1 MTINHKLDK
10 ILLDQLV
17 LPDFNNLHREP
28 TIFQLEGST
37 HEVLSTTKSNYFGG
51 KFQHLHRSDKSE
63 VVLYHIRDRY
73 YGIANLKPGVA
84 IDDSWKCSS
93 KRSIPVNVSKIDDII
108 EQCAIKVEEQ
118 AMVSDPRLEHHISNF
133 SMAPPNKQS
142 LEKPANAVISQSPQ
156 YQDDPL
162 MFIYSRYF
170 SILYSLTTPLSYFPK
185 TSLARVKILCDNE
198 QEKLSQT
205 LEKLYLSIEE
215 MDSRHQGKYGILK
228 NLFSE
233 KAPLPSMVKTKIE
246 YENQLSFVSKH
257 SDLID
262 KVKSSLI
269 RTKPVDS
276 IDNEDQQNSKSDNLA
291 DEMLSRL
298 ILQLKIREAQL
309 QVILIFEILCS
320 WNISEKEFLEKSMKK
335 HEKELKKKDRE
346 AKKSLV
352 RKRKQP
358 RKIIP
363 TFLGMGVNVSDN
375 PIVDRECEK
384 LNEYAVYK
392 CLNALVDRL
401 GLWDT
406 LLGNSNTNDN
416 AYGFLGYV
424 LVPYYNK
431 KLPIVLKYVVDKV
444 KDLNMK
450 LSFVP
455 KPKSKPD
462 AKSSL
467 NSPRKQSSP
476 QSETAINE
484 VRRSSKYNKTL
495 LRKPELR
502 KSATIGSLNDND
514 LLPAFTIKRSKSN
527 LSSKN
532 LQKRQVDMSVNGPK
546 KDTSKTTVGRSKSL
560 SEASQASSE
569 LLIFGNA
576 SRVKPSSIKKPS
588 KVPQIEATPVK
599 ARVLHSLSQIKATP
613 LKQLSM
619 DHLPGLERTTG
630 IPEIQETPMTNG
642 RIADHFIVTPDDR
655 SNQQDIIDSTKRPSV
670 ANRLFNA
677 SLDPPFQESNYS
689 NKTHVSET
697 PIAKRFKNGTSIKAP
712 VQNNQSNN
720 DSTIAGNNQPHSIF
734 TTSLTVPDANPIISS
749 PIMGID
755 SPNDGSP
762 VRHAILDSDPRKR
775 RRPGDP
781 ASIQD
786 SPFFNTYVEE
796 STVEYGIFK
805 RAKSNRL
812 DAFEV
817 EKNDHDQQNEVETD
831 PDSDYE
837 RLMPKKPGRTY
848 SKRK

>member
-1 MTINHKLDK
+1 LT
-10 ILLDQLV
+10 QLV
-17 LPDFNNLHREP
+17 LPDFNNLHGEP
-28 TIFQLEGST
+28 SIFQMEGGI
-37 HEVLSTTKSNYFGG
+37 HEVLSNTKSNYFSG
-51 KFQHLHRSDKSE
+51 KFQYLHRSDKKD
-63 VVLYHIRDRY
+63 VILYHIRDRY
-73 YGIANLKPGVA
+73 YGIVNLKPDVA
-84 IDDSWKCSS
+84 IDDSWKSS
-93 KRSIPVNVSKIDDII
+93 TVRSIPMNVSKIEDIVDKCAVQVD
-108 EQCAIKVEEQ
+108 EQN
-118 AMVSDPRLEHHISNF
+118 MNLTSDPRLNDHISNF
-133 SMAPPNKQS
+133 SMAPPTKQS
-142 LEKPANAVISQSPQ
+142 LQRPTKPVVFPSPQ

-215 MDSRHQGKYGILK
+215 MDSRHQGKHGILT
-228 NLFSE
+228 NLFTEIESV
-233 KAPLPSMVKTKIE
+233 PTMLKTKIE
-246 YENQLSFVSKH
+246 YENQLSFVTKH

-262 KVKSSLI
+262 KVKSSLLRAKRI
-269 RTKPVDS
+269 DS
-276 IDNEDQQNSKSDNLA
+276 TDDDHLQNHKNDGIA
-291 DEMLSRL
+291 EEMLSSL

-320 WNISEKEFLEKSMKK
+320 WNISEEEFLENSIKK
-335 HEKELKKKDRE
+335 YERELKKKDRE

-363 TFLGMGVNVSDN
+363 TFLGMGVNISDS
-375 PIVDRECEK
+375 PIVDQQCES
-384 LNEYAVYK
+384 LNEYTVYK

-450 LSFVP
+450 LSFVS
-455 KPKSKPD
+455 KSKPKLD
-462 AKSSL
+462 TKSSL
-467 NSPRKQSSP
+467 TSPKNQSSP
-476 QSETAINE
+476 QSEAEIKE
-484 VRRSSKYNKTL
+484 VRRNSKYNKTL

-514 LLPAFTIKRSKSN
+514 LLPAFAIKRSKSN

-546 KDTSKTTVGRSKSL
+546 KESSKPNVGRSKSL
-560 SEASQASSE
+560 SEATQAPGE

-576 SRVKPSSIKKPS
+576 SRIKPSSIRKPS
-588 KVPQIEATPVK
+588 KIPQIEATPVK
-599 ARVLHSLSQIKATP
+599 ARVLQSLSQIKATP
-613 LKQLSM
+613 LKHLSM
-619 DHLPGLERTTG
+619 DTSPGADRTTS
-630 IPEIQETPMTNG
+630 IPEIQATPMTNS
-642 RIADHFIVTPDDR
+642 RISEHFIVTPDDR
-655 SNQQDIIDSTKRPSV
+655 NNQQHIIDSTKRPSV
-670 ANRLFNA
+670 ANRLFTA
-677 SLDPPFQESNYS
+677 SLDPPFQESNS
-689 NKTHVSET
+689 TSEKHVSET
-697 PIAKRFKNGTSIKAP
+697 PIAKRFNQGVNKTP
-712 VQNNQSNN
+712 VPMNHTNN
-720 DSTIAGNNQPHSIF
+720 DRTLINENIQSHSIF
-734 TTSLTVPDANPIISS
+734 TTSLPVPDTNPILSS

-755 SPNDGSP
+755 SPSNRSP
-762 VRHAILDSDPRKR
+762 VRNTILDTDPRKR
-775 RRPGDP
+775 RRPGEP

-786 SPFFNTYVEE
+786 SPFFNTYVQE
-796 STVEYGIFK
+796 STIEHGIFK
-805 RAKSNRL
+805 RGRL
-812 DAFEV
+812 NSL
-817 EKNDHDQQNEVETD
+817 NDTRVKENEHALQKGEETD

-837 RLMPKKPGRTY
+837 RLMPKKSVRTY